1 LPFIQAVVLDVDG
14 VLIDSEPFW
23 RQSEIEVFARH
34 GVTLTESD
42 CMLTTGMRIDE
53 VTRYWQE
60 RKPWSGPGP
69 DDLAREILAGV
80 IRRIEDRGR
89 PMPGLRRT
97 IRLFRLLHLRLA
109 LASSSAR
116 SLIDA
121 VVARLD
127 LGPQIEAV
135 CSAED
140 ESRGKPHPDVYLTAA
155 ARLGV
160 PPELCLA
167 VEDSIAGVT
176 AAKAAGMRCI
186 AVPLPELRRDPRYRA
201 ADAVVDSLH
210 RIDPPLLKSLG
221 ADTSGRKPSAD

>member
-1 LPFIQAVVLDVDG
+1 LPFLEAVILDVDG

-34 GVTLTESD
+34 GVALTEAD

-53 VTRYWQE
+53 VTRYWHE
-60 RKPWSGPGP
+60 RKPWRGSPP
-69 DDLAREILAGV
+69 DELAREILAGV

-97 IRLFRLLHLRLA
+97 IRLFRLLSLRLA

-127 LGPQIEAV
+127 IGPHIEAI

-140 ESRGKPHPDVYLTAA
+140 EARGKPYPDVYLAAA

-160 PPELCLA
+160 PPERCLA

-186 AVPLPELRRDPRYRA
+186 AVPLPELRRDSRYLA
-201 ADAVVDSLH
+201 ADAVVDSLS
-210 RIDPPLLKSLG
+210 RIDRKLLKSLG
-221 ADTSGRKPSAD
+221 VDTAGR